1 MSTGWVSA
9 SLAEKIPEQASR
21 KGLGPLRRFLN
32 DEATGLRVKWQ
43 FSLRKGWLEV
53 RAEGDDAEAFLNFLK
68 KKFDSIPVEASRVEK
83 WDGARGWIVTS
94 GRVGFGVY
102 VDIGVFE
109 PVARDGLYPLHR
121 MRAQL
126 ADGESK
132 SCREILD
139 ENGLVDNFPVKVQVI
154 GLETEKITVEL
165 SDETRE
171 LLASWRRLPFDRVVA
186 IGASEAETEG
196 AVKSAKLWYDVIRIE
211 PLSMFAQ
218 CLVCKIGTDAPG
230 VIAKLGNRLQGV
242 RLASVRSRRPDAFR
256 RESAKPR
263 RASPNK

>member
-1 MSTGWVSA
+1 LSTGWDTA

-21 KGLGPLRRFLN
+21 RGLGPLRKFLD
-32 DEATGLRVKWQ
+32 DEARGLRVEWE

-53 RAEGDDAEAFLNFLK
+53 RAKGEDAEAFLNFLGNEFGK
-68 KKFDSIPVEASRVEK
+68 VPVESSHVEK
-83 WDGARGWIVTS
+83 WDTNRGYIASS
-94 GRVGFGVY
+94 GKVGFGVY

-126 ADGESK
+126 TDGVSK

-139 ENGLVDNFPVKVQVI
+139 ENGLVDDFPVAVRVI
-154 GLETEKITVEL
+154 GVENGRISVEL

-171 LLASWRRLPFDRVVA
+171 LLASWHRLPFDRVVA
-186 IGASEAETEG
+186 IGVSESEAER
-196 AVKSAKLWYDVIRIE
+196 AVKTAGLWFDVIRIE

-230 VIAKLGNRLQGV
+230 VISKLGNRLRCV
-242 RLASVRSRRPDAFR
+242 RLASVRALSPIRLTKLSR
-256 RESAKPR
+256 SAII
-263 RASPNK
+263 S

>member
-9 SLAEKIPEQASR
+9 SLAEKIPEQAAR
-21 KGLGPLRRFLN
+21 RGLGPLRRFL
-32 DEATGLRVKWQ
+32 EVETAGLRVKWE

-53 RAEGDDAEAFLNFLK
+53 RAEGDDAEAFLNFLRK
-68 KKFDSIPVEASRVEK
+68 RFDTIPVEASRVEK
-83 WDGARGWIVTS
+83 WDRARGWIVSS

-126 ADGESK
+126 AEGVAE

-139 ENGLVDNFPVKVQVI
+139 ENGLVDGFPVIVRVI
-154 GLETEKITVEL
+154 GLEGERISVEL

-171 LLASWRRLPFDRVVA
+171 LLALWHQLPFDRVVA
-186 IGASEAETEG
+186 IGVSEAEAES
-196 AVKSAKLWYDVIRIE
+196 AVKSARLWYDVIRIE

-230 VIAKLGNRLQGV
+230 VIAKLGNRMQGV
-242 RLASVRSRRPDAFR
+242 RLASVRSRTPYAFR
-256 RESAKPR
+256 RESVKPR
-263 RASPNK
+263 